1 MIREAHPYGAVLTDV
16 QNALRI
22 IPHTD
27 VNGTRCVLCEHWQDL
42 G

>member
-16 QNALRI
+16 QNALRCVLCE
-22 IPHTD
+22 HWQE
-27 VNGTRCVLCEHWQDL
+27 TRCVLCEHWQDL